1 MKGRLRVQ
9 EFMVLTAGGV
19 PIFHYSVEGTRKL
32 DELLSGFLTAIT
44 SFASEFGERSVQSL
58 SFEGSEI
65 MYETGEKGI
74 LFIFLVDSTSP
85 KKVLRTVLR
94 DLSRKFQ
101 VQYQKDILKDIQI
114 EEAYLG
120 FAEDVQRAIVFYE
133 GILGITSSLSAYVV
147 PSIKEKAMGV
157 AASSESLLDDFHRDF
172 GGSGTRV
179 LETIDGVKPI
189 MAISEELGIEMDE
202 AYEVVE
208 YLVIWGV
215 VSICHMCPK
224 MQENDVR
231 FDAFLDLIGLPN
243 KDYQLLRRAIPLC
256 NGSRSVPDISERL
269 GIITERLYELLIK
282 LGDQV
287 EWKLVKVT
295 GL

>member
-19 PIFHYSVEGTRKL
+19 PIFHHSVEGTRKL

-74 LFIFLVDSTSP
+74 LFIFLVDTTSP

-101 VQYQKDILKDIQI
+101 VQYRKDILKDIQI

-120 FAEDVQRAIVFYE
+120 FAEDVQRAIAFYE

-147 PSIKEKAMGV
+147 PSIKGKAMDV
-157 AASSESLLDDFHRDF
+157 AAGSESLLDDFHRDF

-179 LETIDGVKPI
+179 LETIDGAKPI
-189 MAISEELGIEMDE
+189 MSISEELGIEMDE

-224 MQENDVR
+224 MQENDAR

-243 KDYQLLRRAIPLC
+243 KDYQLLRRALPLC
-256 NGSRSVPDISERL
+256 NGLRSVPEISERL
-269 GIITERLYELLIK
+269 GVITERLYELLMK

>member
-9 EFMVLTAGGV
+9 EFMVLTPGGV

-65 MYETGEKGI
+65 MYEAGEKGT

-85 KKVLRTVLR
+85 KKVLRSVLR

-101 VQYQKDILKDIQI
+101 IRYRKEILNDIPI
-114 EEAYLG
+114 EETFLG
-120 FAEDVQRAIVFYE
+120 FSTDVDRALTFYE
-133 GILGITSSLSAYVV
+133 GILLITSSLSAYVV
-147 PSIKEKAMGV
+147 PSIKQKALDIAVNSDG
-157 AASSESLLDDFHRDF
+157 LLDDFHRDF
-172 GGSGTRV
+172 GGIGTRV
-179 LETIDGVKPI
+179 LDTIDGSKPI
-189 MAISEELGIEMDE
+189 LSISEEIGIQMDE

-215 VSICHMCPK
+215 VSISRMCPV
-224 MQENDVR
+224 MQENDAR
-231 FDAFLDLIGLPN
+231 FDAFLDLIGLPS
-243 KDYQLLRRAIPLC
+243 KEYQLLRRAIPLS
-256 NGSRSVPDISERL
+256 NGTRSLPEISERL
-269 GIITERLYELLIK
+269 GVTSERLYELLIK

-287 EWKLVKVT
+287 EWKLVPVT